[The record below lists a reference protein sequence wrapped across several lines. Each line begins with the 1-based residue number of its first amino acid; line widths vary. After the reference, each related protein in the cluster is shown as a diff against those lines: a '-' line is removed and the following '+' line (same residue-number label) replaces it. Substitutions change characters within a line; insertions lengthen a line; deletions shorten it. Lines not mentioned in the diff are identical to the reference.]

1 MTTLTGTGKLV
12 RLILRRDRLLM
23 PLWILFVG
31 LLPISYASS
40 IADLFPTAA
49 ARQQYADVSMNNAG
63 FVALYGR
70 LFGSNLGELVTWRAG
85 FLPVIIGLISLLT
98 VIRHTRVEE
107 ETGRRELI
115 GATVVGRHAG
125 LAAALTATFG
135 ANLVLAALLALS
147 MASQHLPATGS
158 IAFGVEIAA
167 AGWIFATVGGVA
179 AQLTDSAGGAR
190 GIAISV
196 LGAAYLLRVVGDLSG
211 EGGGALSWLSW
222 LSWLSPIGWVQ
233 RIRPFGDE
241 RWWILA
247 PAAGLTAALATA
259 AVALSARRDVGA
271 GLLPP
276 RLGPATAAPSLR
288 TPLALAWRLHRGLL
302 AGWTAGFAVLGVVLG
317 GVAESV
323 GDLLRDNQ
331 SLQDVFARIGGSAG
345 VIDAYLAAVMGILGL
360 IAAAYGIQAALR
372 LRSEETS
379 QRAEPVL
386 ATAVGRLRW
395 ASSHLIF
402 SALGPAL
409 ALATAGL
416 IAGLTHGLNTGNV
429 GRELPRVLAG
439 AMVQLPAVWV
449 LAAIAV
455 ALFGLAPR
463 LAPASW
469 GALAGCLLFGLVG
482 ATLQLSQWLL
492 DISPFTHIPKAPGA
506 AVSATPLVWLVA
518 VVVVL
523 AAAGLIGLRRRDIPL
538 T

>member
-23 PLWILFVG
+23 PLWILF
-31 LLPISYASS
+31 LCLIEISFATSY
-40 IADLFPTAA
+40 ADLFRTAVE
-49 ARQQYADVSMNNAG
+49 RQQYADTGGSNAG
-63 FVALYGR
+63 FVTLYGR
-70 LFGSNLGELVTWRAG
+70 LFGSSLGELVTWRSG
-85 FLPVIIGLISLLT
+85 FVPVIVGLISLLT

-107 ETGRRELI
+107 ETGRRELL

-125 LAAALTATFG
+125 LAAALAATFG
-135 ANLVLAALLALS
+135 ANLVLAMLVAVS
-147 MASQHLPATGS
+147 MISQHLPAAGS
-158 IAFGVEIAA
+158 LAFGVELAA

-211 EGGGALSWLSW
+211 EAGRGLSW
-222 LSWLSPIGWVQ
+222 LSWLSPIGWVH
-233 RIRPFGDE
+233 RIRPYGDE

-247 PAAGLTAALATA
+247 PAVGLTAVLAA
-259 AVALSARRDVGA
+259 VAVALSARRDVGA

-276 RLGPATAAPSLR
+276 RLGPATAAPGLR

-317 GVAESV
+317 GVAKGV
-323 GDLLRDNQ
+323 GDMLHDNQ
-331 SLQDVFARIGGSAG
+331 NLQDVFARIGGQAG
-345 VIDAYLAAVMGILGL
+345 LIDAYLAAIMGILGL
-360 IAAAYGIQAALR
+360 IAAAYAIQATLR
-372 LRSEETS
+372 LRSEETGL
-379 QRAEPVL
+379 RAEPVL
-386 ATAVGRLRW
+386 ATAVSRLRW

-402 SALGPAL
+402 SILGPTA

-416 IAGLTHGLNTGNV
+416 TAGLTHGLNTGHV
-429 GRELPRVLAG
+429 GRELPRVLGG

-455 ALFGLAPR
+455 GLFGLAPR
-463 LAPASW
+463 LAAASW
-469 GALAGCLLFGLVG
+469 GTLAVCLLFGLVG
-482 ATLQLSQWLL
+482 AALQLNQWLL
-492 DISPFTHIPKAPGA
+492 DVSPFTHTPKAPAA
-506 AVSATPLVWLVA
+506 AVSATPLAWLVA
-518 VVVVL
+518 AAVAL
-523 AAAGLIGLRRRDIPL
+523 AAAGLIGLRRRDIPI

>member
-1 MTTLTGTGKLV
+1 MTTLTGTGRLV
-12 RLILRRDRLLM
+12 RLILRRDRVIM

-40 IADLFPTAA
+40 ISDLYPTAA
-49 ARQQYADVSMNNAG
+49 ARQQFADTSGSNGG
-63 FVALYGR
+63 FVTLYGR
-70 LFGSNLGELVTWRAG
+70 LSGSSLGELVTWRAG
-85 FLPVIIGLISLLT
+85 FLPIIVGLIGLLT

-107 ETGRRELI
+107 ETGRRELL

-125 LAAALTATFG
+125 LAAALIATFG
-135 ANLVLAALLALS
+135 ASLVLAALLALS
-147 MASQHLPATGS
+147 MISQHLAATGS
-158 IAFGVEIAA
+158 LAFGVEVAA

-179 AQLTDSAGGAR
+179 AQLTESASSAR
-190 GIAISV
+190 GIAVSV

-211 EGGGALSWLSW
+211 QAGGGLSW

-247 PAAGLTAALATA
+247 LAAGLTAVLAAA
-259 AVALSARRDVGA
+259 AVRLSTRRDVGA

-276 RLGPATAAPSLR
+276 RPGPATASPGLR

-302 AGWTAGFAVLGVVLG
+302 ASWTAGFAVLGVVLG

-323 GDLLRDNQ
+323 GDLLHDNQ
-331 SLQDVFARIGGSAG
+331 NLQDVFARRGGRAG
-345 VIDAYLAAVMGILGL
+345 LIDAYLAAIMGILGV
-360 IAAAYGIQAALR
+360 IAAAYAIQATLR

-386 ATAVGRLRW
+386 ATAVGRLQW

-402 SALGPAL
+402 SALGPAA

-416 IAGLTHGLNTGNV
+416 TTGLIHGLNTGNV

-455 ALFGLAPR
+455 ALFGLLPR
-463 LAPASW
+463 LAAISW
-469 GALAGCLLFGLVG
+469 GALAICLLFGLVG

-492 DISPFTHIPKAPGA
+492 DVSPFTHVPKAPGA
-506 AVSATPLVWLVA
+506 DVSATPLVWLVA
-518 VVVVL
+518 VAVVL
-523 AAAGLIGLRRRDIPL
+523 GAAGLIGLRRRDIPV